1 MRRLEI
7 RPGFVALLCFLF
19 YISPGAIFW
28 PFLILSALHELG
40 HLAVLTMFGVK
51 VRYIRFGVLGTVM
64 ETEPM
69 SQMHEAICALAG
81 PVVNLFCFWALRPC
95 LPGTALISLLL
106 GCYNL
111 LPVYPLDG
119 GRALRAL
126 LCLCLPLRA
135 AIIAESTAAVLTL
148 SAVGIG
154 VIAMH
159 RSFGLIALIIYGLFL
174 LRIVLERNCC
184 CDSA

>member
-1 MRRLEI
+1 MKRLEI
-7 RPGFVALLCFLF
+7 RPGFVAFLCLLF

-51 VRYIRFGVLGTVM
+51 VRHIRFGVLGIVM
-64 ETEPM
+64 ETAPM
-69 SQMHEAICALAG
+69 PQMQEAICALAG

-95 LPGTALISLLL
+95 LPGAALISLLL

-119 GRALRAL
+119 GRALRAV

-135 AIIAESTAAVLTL
+135 ASIAESIAAAL
-148 SAVGIG
+148 SLAAVGIG
-154 VIAMH
+154 IIAVH
-159 RSFGLIALIIYGLFL
+159 RSLGWIALLFYGLFL
-174 LRIVLERNCC
+174 VRLVFERNCC